1 MAVLASLNVPVTVNF
16 RDVPLAIVGL
26 LGVMAID
33 TRCAVE
39 TVKSVEPL
47 TEPKS
52 AVIVVVPVATLITTP

>member
-16 RDVPLAIVGL
+16 RDVPLAMVGL

-39 TVKSVEPL
+39 TVKPVEPL
-47 TEPKS
+47 TEPRL
-52 AVIVVVPVATLITTP
+52 AVMVVVPVATLVTSP